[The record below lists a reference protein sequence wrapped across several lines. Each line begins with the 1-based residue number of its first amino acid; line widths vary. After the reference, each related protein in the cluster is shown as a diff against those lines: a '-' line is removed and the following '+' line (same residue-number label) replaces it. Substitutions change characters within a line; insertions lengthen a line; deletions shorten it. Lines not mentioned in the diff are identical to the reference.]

1 MSWCGW
7 ISSLYG
13 YQRESHTCEGRYG
26 KCFVILVHSRFM
38 LGTELE
44 CASNMRLARL
54 RASDPVHSRHD
65 RCNCEIR
72 SEQSNG
78 DPDCHCQKERKK
90 KINKKQRRA
99 SPKSNI
105 PWTIRRPE
113 LSQLVT
119 VLDGSLKFALKP
131 PTTDSPAGSRTKI
144 PGIMD
149 GSASPSE

>member
-1 MSWCGW
+1 MSWFLRFCPPLSSVTDFFFSFLSEHCYYYRNMSWCGR

-38 LGTELE
+38 LGTKLE

-78 DPDCHCQKERKK
+78 DPDCHCQKERRKK
-90 KINKKQRRA
+90 STKN
-99 SPKSNI
+99 SE
-105 PWTIRRPE
+105 E
-113 LSQLVT
+113 LAQKVT
-119 VLDGSLKFALKP
+119 YLGPYGDLS
-131 PTTDSPAGSRTKI
+131 
-144 PGIMD
+144 
-149 GSASPSE
+149 SASW

>member
-1 MSWCGW
+1 
-7 ISSLYG
+7 
-13 YQRESHTCEGRYG
+13 
-26 KCFVILVHSRFM
+26 M

-90 KINKKQRRA
+90 KSTKN
-99 SPKSNI
+99 SE
-105 PWTIRRPE
+105 E
-113 LSQLVT
+113 L
-119 VLDGSLKFALKP
+119 A
-131 PTTDSPAGSRTKI
+131 
-144 PGIMD
+144 
-149 GSASPSE
+149 